1 MADQPD
7 FGPLDVTDFTVGAML
22 RAGIAIRR
30 AVRGAD
36 SLETAAELP
45 LGALDPRPRHD
56 VDLEGILP
64 DRPRPD
70 GAGRHE
76 LEGLGV

>member
-1 MADQPD
+1 MAIARD

-36 SLETAAELP
+36 SLEAAAELMTRYLYEHCAKFIFP
-45 LGALDPRPRHD
+45 YYFRRNANGSEHFNTRR
-56 VDLEGILP
+56 E
-64 DRPRPD
+64 
-70 GAGRHE
+70 E
-76 LEGLGV
+76 